1 MAGVSDEV
9 SAICRVRNRRLFIED
24 RRRFDEA
31 VSRLDDRWDYEI
43 AVRRLYANRSQ
54 QQNRYYWGVVV
65 EMLSEYTG
73 FTPDEM
79 HEWLKM
85 KFIPKKLA
93 VCDGNG
99 EVDGEFV
106 VGGSTRKMTPTQ
118 FEDYMRTIREWAAEK
133 LDVVIP
139 DPDGAVLPVAS
150 AGGHGWG
157 I

>member
-1 MAGVSDEV
+1 MSVADEV
-9 SAICRVRNRRLFIED
+9 VAIGEVRNRRLFIQN
-24 RRRFDEA
+24 RREFDERIA
-31 VSRLDDRWDYEI
+31 RLSPDWQLEI
-43 AVRRLYANRSQ
+43 SVRRLRANRSIQ
-54 QQNRYYWGVVV
+54 QSRYYWGVVV

-106 VGGSTRKMTPTQ
+106 VGGSTRKMTTTQ

-139 DPDGAVLPVAS
+139 DPDGAVLPVVS
-150 AGGHGWG
+150 EVGNGWG
-157 I
+157 V

>member
-1 MAGVSDEV
+1 MASVSDEV
-9 SAICRVRNRRLFIED
+9 SAIAHIRNRRLFIEE

-54 QQNRYYWGVVV
+54 QANRFYWGVVV
-65 EMLSEYTG
+65 AVLSEYTG

-79 HEWLKM
+79 HDWLKM

-99 EVDGEFV
+99 EVQGEFV
-106 VGGSTRKMTPTQ
+106 MGGSTRKMNTAQ
-118 FEDYMRTIREWAAEK
+118 FTDYIETIRAWAASE
-133 LDVVIP
+133 LDVQIP
-139 DPDGAVLPVAS
+139 DPNEPLARPVGAT
-150 AGGHGWG
+150 HGWG
-157 I
+157 V